1 MLHASDPA
9 DQDPGQLT
17 TAAAVPSNR
26 SGDGP
31 LTIGRLV
38 GTLQEEFP
46 QLTIS
51 KVRYLEDR
59 GLLTPRRTQ
68 GGYRTYGPADVRRL
82 RAILTLQRD
91 DFLPLDVIQQ
101 RLERGIASPAGRR
114 LRSGPAGEAA
124 ETLHRLERTFTW
136 DEAADMTGID
146 VPLLRQLGDYRLV
159 EGGRG
164 GEGRLTETDLEIA
177 RMCGLLARFGV
188 EPRNLRLLQSS
199 VEREAALLEQVVAPD
214 LRSAHEDRRA
224 KGEQTLQDL
233 ATLLA
238 QLLDHLLYKEVRRL
252 VE

>member
-9 DQDPGQLT
+9 DQDPGQMT
-17 TAAAVPSNR
+17 STAAISSRRP
-26 SGDGP
+26 GDGT

-38 GTLQEEFP
+38 RTLQEEFP

-59 GLLTPRRTQ
+59 GLVTPRRTQ
-68 GGYRTYGPADVRRL
+68 GGYRTFGPEDVRRL

-101 RLERGIASPAGRR
+101 RLERGIASPTGRR
-114 LRSGPAGEAA
+114 LRSGPAGEVA
-124 ETLHRLERTFTW
+124 ETLHRHERTFTW

-146 VPLLRQLGDYRLV
+146 VALLRQLSEHRLV
-159 EGGRG
+159 EGGLG

-188 EPRNLRLLQSS
+188 EPRNLRLLRSS

-214 LRSAHEDRRA
+214 LRSPHQDRRA

-233 ATLLA
+233 ATLLT
-238 QLLDHLLYKEVRRL
+238 QLLDHLLYKELRRL